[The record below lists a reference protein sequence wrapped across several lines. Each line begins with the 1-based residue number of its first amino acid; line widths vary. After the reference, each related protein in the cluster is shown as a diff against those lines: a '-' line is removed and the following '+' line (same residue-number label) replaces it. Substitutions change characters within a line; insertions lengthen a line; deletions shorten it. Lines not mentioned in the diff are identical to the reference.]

1 MTTYSGR
8 KFDPMQM
15 TPGDVYIED
24 IAHALS
30 LLCRGGG
37 QLTYFYSVGQHSLN
51 CAAEAKARGWSKRQ
65 QLACLLHDASEGYIS
80 DIIRPVKIYLTNYLE
95 IESKIMGT
103 ILTHFGLDDLTEEEN
118 LRWKQIDDEIL
129 ELELKTLLH
138 GEENRAV
145 PQFFPYRI
153 WRSIRRE
160 RSKSGFYRRQSDW
173 GYTEVIVEKKPE
185 RNYSTTVM
193 YILAY
198 LDRYGY
204 PVLILIA
211 GALADFYRGRITML
225 FVLAVGILL
234 DGIYN
239 LVGYLCRWRH
249 IYLCYQSMCHTKMTP
264 SRIEWDRMTKK
275 DAYGIPAAF
284 IIGGIIGIL
293 VSIFLR

>member
-1 MTTYSGR
+1 M
-8 KFDPMQM
+8 
-15 TPGDVYIED
+15 
-24 IAHALS
+24 
-30 LLCRGGG
+30 
-37 QLTYFYSVGQHSLN
+37 
-51 CAAEAKARGWSKRQ
+51 
-65 QLACLLHDASEGYIS
+65 
-80 DIIRPVKIYLTNYLE
+80 
-95 IESKIMGT
+95 
-103 ILTHFGLDDLTEEEN
+103 
-118 LRWKQIDDEIL
+118 
-129 ELELKTLLH
+129 
-138 GEENRAV
+138 
-145 PQFFPYRI
+145 
-153 WRSIRRE
+153 
-160 RSKSGFYRRQSDW
+160 
-173 GYTEVIVEKKPE
+173 IVEKKPE
-185 RNYSTTVM
+185 RSYSTTIM

-204 PVLILIA
+204 SVLILIA

>member
-1 MTTYSGR
+1 MNTMTTYSGR

-118 LRWKQIDDEIL
+118 RRWKQTE
-129 ELELKTLLH
+129 
-138 GEENRAV
+138 GAAS
-145 PQFFPYRI
+145 
-153 WRSIRRE
+153 W
-160 RSKSGFYRRQSDW
+160 GRRQS
-173 GYTEVIVEKKPE
+173 GAAAFF
-185 RNYSTTVM
+185 RAGSGG
-193 YILAY
+193 AY
-198 LDRYGY
+198 
-204 PVLILIA
+204 A
-211 GALADFYRGRITML
+211 GRGRSQ
-225 FVLAVGILL
+225 V
-234 DGIYN
+234 
-239 LVGYLCRWRH
+239 
-249 IYLCYQSMCHTKMTP
+249 
-264 SRIEWDRMTKK
+264 
-275 DAYGIPAAF
+275 PA
-284 IIGGIIGIL
+284 GGRATGGA
-293 VSIFLR
+293 RQ

>member
-1 MTTYSGR
+1 MPGR
-8 KFDPMQM
+8 RTAD
-15 TPGDVYIED
+15 
-24 IAHALS
+24 L
-30 LLCRGGG
+30 
-37 QLTYFYSVGQHSLN
+37 FYSVGQHSLN

-103 ILTHFGLDDLTEEEN
+103 ILTHFDLDDLTEEEN
-118 LRWKQIDDEIL
+118 RRWKQIDDEIL

-145 PQFFPYRI
+145 PQLFPYRI

-173 GYTEVIVEKKPE
+173 GCTEVIVEKKPE
-185 RNYSTTVM
+185 RSYSTTVM

-275 DAYGIPAAF
+275 DAYGIPATF